1 MASPLDFYLITDLHH
16 YGEALGTSGTA
27 YDRVNAREQKCLA
40 ETGAIIDAY
49 FDKLIADTDTK
60 IVLIDGD
67 LTNDGA
73 MESHLDLLPRLQRLK
88 DAGKDIYLIT
98 ATHDY
103 YVEGNNTGMAKKCV
117 GDKTVPATNTSR
129 EELFDM
135 YFEYGLNKALSID
148 RESHSYCVKLQ
159 DGYRLLCLN
168 DDGDRVF
175 CGYSENQLKWIEQQ
189 IDEAHTAGD
198 YIFAMTHHPT
208 LPPSA
213 IYPLIS
219 ARDMLGDW
227 DKTTTFLADKGI
239 EVMFTGHTHMQNI
252 AKKVTAKGNVYY
264 DVNTSSMVGYPSCIR
279 KVHIDDKAIDIKTQT
294 IDDFDWDR
302 KSLSVDEYLRHH
314 FLFFLNDIL
323 DSAAD
328 DIDHLAELGSG
339 FSMTK
344 EQVYKLKVPLHII
357 GKGLKKWTFGSLGRF
372 FLISRKI
379 PDSIKNVKIRDFLLE
394 VLQNVYRGNEPYSPD
409 TPEYQAFS
417 AIIDCIVG
425 KLSHFK
431 KFKDLHKSTDLIKQ
445 ALYNKEP
452 DDYELVIERKH

>member
-27 YDRVNAREQKCLA
+27 YDRINAREQKCLA

-60 IVLIDGD
+60 TVLIDGD

-252 AKKVTAKGNVYY
+252 AKKVTAK
-264 DVNTSSMVGYPSCIR
+264 DVWELFASHYEGLAYIGI
-279 KVHIDDKAIDIKTQT
+279 HDKNN
-294 IDDFDWDR
+294 R
-302 KSLSVDEYLRHH
+302 SLSLAYTNIVALSISTIAS
-314 FLFFLNDIL
+314 IL
-323 DSAAD
+323 YEHNVIAVQ
-328 DIDHLAELGSG
+328 LL
-339 FSMTK
+339 
-344 EQVYKLKVPLHII
+344 KLCKHDV
-357 GKGLKKWTFGSLGRF
+357 R
-372 FLISRKI
+372 
-379 PDSIKNVKIRDFLLE
+379 
-394 VLQNVYRGNEPYSPD
+394 
-409 TPEYQAFS
+409 FS
-417 AIIDCIVG
+417 AVIIDNY
-425 KLSHFK
+425 
-431 KFKDLHKSTDLIKQ
+431 Q
-445 ALYNKEP
+445 LYFG
-452 DDYELVIERKH
+452 